1 MLRVVLDTNVFVS
14 SLLSAQG
21 LPAQV
26 LNAWR
31 EGKYML
37 VISPPIIAEIV
48 AVLESPRIS
57 NKYSIR
63 PDDIEGLVDLLET
76 DTIIVPGQAV
86 VAGAVSQDPRDE
98 IFLACA
104 VDSNADC
111 IVSGDRHLLDMEVY
125 KDIPILT
132 VKEFA
137 EKLGKQ
143 MPRRGRE

>member
-1 MLRVVLDTNVFVS
+1 MSITHGCP
-14 SLLSAQG
+14 LSD
-21 LPAQV
+21 L
-26 LNAWR
+26 
-31 EGKYML
+31 
-37 VISPPIIAEIV
+37 

-86 VAGAVSQDPRDE
+86 VAGAVPQDPRDE